1 MTYTTLVNAA
11 DLAKNLDNPDWRIF
25 DCRCSPS
32 DSTVGEKRYREGH
45 IPGARHADLDR
56 VLAAPAGTDTGR
68 HPLPDPDAFSVWLAG
83 QDVGNHTQVI
93 AYDDSGG
100 AFAARLWW
108 MLRWVGHDAVA
119 VLDGGL
125 QAWQTAGGKL
135 DTGRGPPPAPRDFA
149 RRPARVAAVYGN
161 EVAAIVNGQ
170 RPGHLVDARAS
181 ERFAGRREPIDAVA
195 GHIPGAVNRPFAAN
209 LDASGHFIPVEKLRE
224 RFLSVADDPSRI
236 VHYCGS
242 GVTACHN
249 LLAMEHAGLSG
260 SRLYPGSWSEW
271 IRNPRHPV
279 DTS

>member
-1 MTYTTLVNAA
+1 MTYTTLIDVA
-11 DLAKNLDNPDWRIF
+11 DLAQNLDNPEWRIF

-32 DSTVGEKRYREGH
+32 DPAVGEKRYREGH
-45 IPGARHADLDR
+45 IRGARHADLDR

-68 HPLPDPDAFSVWLAG
+68 HPLPDPDAFSAWLAG
-83 QDVGNHTQVI
+83 QGVGNPIQVI
-93 AYDDSGG
+93 AYDDAGG

-125 QAWQTAGGKL
+125 QAWQSAGRKL
-135 DTGRGPPPAPRDFA
+135 DTGSGPAPEPREFN
-149 RRPARVAAVYGN
+149 RQPALVAAVNGT
-161 EVAAIVNGQ
+161 EVADIVKGE
-170 RPGHLVDARAS
+170 RPGHLVDARTS

-209 LDASGHFIPVEKLRE
+209 LDASGHFIPAEKLRE
-224 RFLSVADDPSRI
+224 RFIAIAGDPSRI

-249 LLAMEHAGLSG
+249 VLAMEHAGLSG

-271 IRNPRHPV
+271 ITNPRHPV
-279 DTS
+279 DPA